1 MKKIFCSSKS
11 RKSVLTLAAC
21 VHPQPSF
28 QACRSALEQ
37 GGTPTHSF
45 PRAPLGHS
53 HQVQL

>member
-21 VHPQPSF
+21 VHPQPSS